1 MTTGVTTYGDISPRT
16 AAYVAKDFLKRAVEH
31 EVLPL
36 FAQTKPIPPNSTK
49 SIIFRRYEAL
59 STTPNVLTEGVTPT
73 AKKLTKSDVT
83 ANLVQYGDW
92 MELTD
97 VVADTHEDPVLQEMT
112 DVLSE
117 QAPQMLEIVRYGILK
132 AGTNKFYANGTART
146 DVNTPVSLT
155 MQRKV
160 TRALKRQIARPIT
173 KVVRPTVEYGVSGV
187 APAYIAITHT
197 DVESDIR
204 NMPGF
209 VPVEQ
214 YANMTP
220 YPMEVGKVENV
231 RYLCSTLMTPYDDG
245 GDTYDGSGSA
255 MLSTSGSDADVYPI
269 LYIGRDAYAT
279 VPLRGK
285 NAITPM
291 VVNPKPAN
299 GDPLGQRGSVG
310 WKSYHTAVILN
321 DLWMAV
327 GEIAVSENP

>member
-16 AAYVAKDFLKRAVEH
+16 AAYVAKDFLKRAIEQAI
-31 EVLPL
+31 LSM
-36 FAQTKPIPPNSTK
+36 FGQTQPIPPNSTK
-49 SIIFRRYEAL
+49 SIVFRRYEAL
-59 STTPNVLTEGVTPT
+59 STTPNALTEGVTPT
-73 AKKLTKSDVT
+73 AKKLTKTDVNAT
-83 ANLVQYGDW
+83 LTQYGDW

-97 VVADTHEDPVLQEMT
+97 VVADTHEDPVLREMT

-117 QAPQMLEIVRYGILK
+117 QAPQMLEIVTYGVLK
-132 AGTNKFYANGTART
+132 AGTNKFYSNGTATT
-146 DVNTPVSLT
+146 DVNTPIGLT
-155 MQRKV
+155 FQRKI

-173 KVVRPTVEYGVSGV
+173 KVVRPTVEYGTSPV

-209 VPVEQ
+209 IPVEQ

-220 YPMEVGKVENV
+220 YPHEIGKVENV
-231 RYLCSTLMTPYDDG
+231 RYLCTTLTAPTEDG
-245 GDTYDGSGSA
+245 GGTYNGSGTD
-255 MLSTSGSDADVYPI
+255 MLSTSGSAADLYPI

-291 VVNPKPAN
+291 VVNPKPSN

-310 WKSYHTAVILN
+310 WKSHHTACILN

-327 GEIAVSENP
+327 GYVAVSENP

>member
-1 MTTGVTTYGDISPRT
+1 MSGVTTYGDISPRT
-16 AAYVAKDFLKRAVEH
+16 AAYVTKEFLERGIEH
-31 EVLPL
+31 AILPM
-36 FAQTKPIPPNSTK
+36 FGQTQPIPPNSTK

-59 STTPNVLTEGVTPT
+59 DNTPKALTEGVTPT
-73 AKKLTKSDVT
+73 AKKLTKTDVT
-83 ANLVQYGDW
+83 ANLTQYGDW

-97 VVADTHEDPVLQEMT
+97 VVADTHEDPVLREMI
-112 DVLSE
+112 DVLAE
-117 QAPQMLEIVRYGILK
+117 QAPQMLEIVTYGVLK
-132 AGTNKFYANGTART
+132 ACTNRFYANGAAIT
-146 DVNTPVSLT
+146 DVNTPINLT
-155 MQRKV
+155 FQRKI
-160 TRALKRQIARPIT
+160 TRALKRQLARPIT
-173 KVVRPTVEYGVSGV
+173 KIVRPTVEYGTSPV

-209 VPVEQ
+209 IPVEQ

-220 YPMEVGKVENV
+220 YPHEVGKVENV
-231 RYLCSTLMTPYDDG
+231 RYLCSTLMAPEEDG
-245 GDTYDGSGSA
+245 GAAFNGSGSA
-255 MLSTSGSDADVYPI
+255 MLTTGGTNADVYPI

-310 WKSYHTAVILN
+310 WKTYHTAVILN

-327 GEIAVSENP
+327 GYVAVSENP